1 MKSSTDKSQHLGEFK
16 LIESSLLDYS
26 KLNQVN
32 AYYKKEKK

>member
-1 MKSSTDKSQHLGEFK
+1 MKSTTDKSQHLGEFK